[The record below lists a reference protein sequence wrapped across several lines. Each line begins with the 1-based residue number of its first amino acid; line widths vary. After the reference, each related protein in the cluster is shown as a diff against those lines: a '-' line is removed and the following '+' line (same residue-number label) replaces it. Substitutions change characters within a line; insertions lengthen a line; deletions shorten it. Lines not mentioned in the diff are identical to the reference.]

1 MYKAQALKLKKRG
14 VLRHTRTYAVASL
27 KKSARPVRSK
37 KGKETGIIVLF
48 EELVGANRAL
58 EKEKGRLDRGTT
70 QSVDGKQE
78 NGWSSWVRAQRRRV
92 GD

>member
-1 MYKAQALKLKKRG
+1 M
-14 VLRHTRTYAVASL
+14 YAVASQ
-27 KKSARPVRSK
+27 KKSAPPVRSK

>member
-14 VLRHTRTYAVASL
+14 VLRHTRMYAVASQ
-27 KKSARPVRSK
+27 KKSAPPVRSK

-58 EKEKGRLDRGTT
+58 KRKKED
-70 QSVDGKQE
+70 
-78 NGWSSWVRAQRRRV
+78 
-92 GD
+92 